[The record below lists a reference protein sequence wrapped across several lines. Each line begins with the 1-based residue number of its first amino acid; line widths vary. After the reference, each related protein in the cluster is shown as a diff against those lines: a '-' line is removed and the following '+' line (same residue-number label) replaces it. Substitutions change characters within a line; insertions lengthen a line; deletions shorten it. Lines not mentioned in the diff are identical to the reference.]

1 MMLLNVHFG
10 NEAAKHCLAPL
21 LQYMMQCIFYVSPA
35 VPESIEACRRI
46 APIQKETRP
55 QPADHKAPADGDI
68 ILESLESPL

>member
-1 MMLLNVHFG
+1 
-10 NEAAKHCLAPL
+10 
-21 LQYMMQCIFYVSPA
+21 MMQCIFYVSPA

-68 ILESLESPL
+68 ILESLESPF